1 MKNSYIDNVQ
11 RYEYKLRI
19 MFPCIVFDIVVSTNS
34 IKQIAC
40 PKVDPITSKPSK
52 SYFLPPSTKDDR
64 KHRKGYQ
71 QCTG

>member
-1 MKNSYIDNVQ
+1 MKNSHIDNVQ

-34 IKQIAC
+34 IKQIAR
-40 PKVDPITSKPSK
+40 PRVDPITSKPSK

>member
-19 MFPCIVFDIVVSTNS
+19 MFPCIVFDIVLSTNS
-34 IKQIAC
+34 IKQIAR
-40 PKVDPITSKPSK
+40 PRVDPITSKPSK
-52 SYFLPPSTKDDR
+52 SYFLPPSTKDVR